1 MAITRI
7 TISVPEEV
15 AKQIR
20 KAAGKNPVSTWVT
33 NVIEE
38 RLDDAELDRQ
48 WEAFYRDVNPG
59 PRAEREAKRILEKLT
74 KPRRR
79 KKTAA

>member
-1 MAITRI
+1 MAIARI

-15 AKQIR
+15 AKKIR
-20 KAAGKNPVSTWVT
+20 KAAGKKPVSTWVT

-59 PRAEREAKRILEKLT
+59 SRAEQEAKRILDKLT